1 MVVRSMFHF
10 RHSAI
15 RFGLRKAIRRC
26 KGTIRR
32 ESPKDYVAAITGLV
46 AGTTG
51 GLCGVGGGI
60 VIMPMLTMFSK
71 LTPHVIVGTS
81 LLTVSKDRSLSL
93 LFGFLSTHPTQVSTA
108 AAFGAVSYFEQNI
121 GDLSK
126 ALVMFVSATSTSYL
140 GVYTNNKISGGIL
153 KQIMASSLI
162 LAVPLVLMK
171 TTTEIPNVC
180 TKNKKPIYHEM
191 RDVLSNTTLFEFLK
205 QHSDYIAVGLISG
218 FTAGLLGIGGGIIS
232 TTYMASFTEMTQIDA
247 VATSLFALV
256 PTGLYTSF
264 WQLKAGNV
272 NLRAAGVMAV
282 FCAGGMIF
290 ATRCLAPNMDDATMR
305 KIFAGFLFVSG
316 VRMFR

>member
-1 MVVRSMFHF
+1 
-10 RHSAI
+10 
-15 RFGLRKAIRRC
+15 
-26 KGTIRR
+26 
-32 ESPKDYVAAITGLV
+32 
-46 AGTTG
+46 
-51 GLCGVGGGI
+51 
-60 VIMPMLTMFSK
+60 
-71 LTPHVIVGTS
+71 
-81 LLTVSKDRSLSL
+81 
-93 LFGFLSTHPTQVSTA
+93 
-108 AAFGAVSYFEQNI
+108 
-121 GDLSK
+121 
-126 ALVMFVSATSTSYL
+126 
-140 GVYTNNKISGGIL
+140 VYTNNKISGGIL

-180 TKNKKPIYHEM
+180 TKNKKPIYREM